1 MKKVL
6 IALVALG
13 LIGAGIGFYMFNKTV
28 PSTASMNSDYIMGAD
43 ELLSAFENDE
53 NSANLKYLDKVIQ
66 VQGSVEK
73 FETKDGK
80 TTVYLNADNPLSN
93 IICQLE
99 EPISNIT
106 QGQSITL
113 KGICTG
119 YLMDVVLVRAVTI

>member
-13 LIGAGIGFYMFNKTV
+13 LIGAGIGIYMFNKTV